1 MWYYFYDLHLSKVGQ
16 NRWLLHSVAGWGL
29 WEADSKMEFGIQ
41 DVFHGKALG
50 SMPCG
55 RVEEGGKGR
64 RRADLRAALAHPTGG
79 CGVKMAHQSFT
90 ALG

>member
-41 DVFHGKALG
+41 DVFLWKSIGINALWK
-50 SMPCG
+50 
-55 RVEEGGKGR
+55 GGGR
-64 RRADLRAALAHPTGG
+64 REAKGEGELT
-79 CGVKMAHQSFT
+79 
-90 ALG
+90 